1 MIREINVNSEA
12 IAWLPWSV
20 QYFFLIGLATISL
33 IIGAVYYFS
42 RKDKKQKHRLDVE
55 FVASAIA
62 LASALI
68 GALSLTA
75 ELHQPGRF
83 LNFFIHP
90 TPSSWMS
97 LGSVILVST
106 TIVVVTYFLLLLRSR
121 TEREELPKFLR
132 FIHWGKINTEKLL
145 LPVRILAII
154 VSIGIFVYTGSEVSI
169 VAARP
174 MWNTL
179 LVPTLLFFTAIIGAI
194 PLIQLFIYNQSKSI
208 IGLSKVQKISLG
220 VTFLL
225 IFAILLIPNQFS
237 KELYYAIGNDSRWL
251 RMVVV
256 FVFLSVGI
264 GFFTFSKT
272 PKVLKLSRIITQ
284 LFFALAFMWY
294 LRWMLQIGVQ
304 YIPKFNATPNAY
316 VMSWGSEGLF
326 AVVASIGVFAS
337 ALYLIYLLFNYIGY
351 YPKKEQSKQGQ
362 EANTKRREWIKKSA
376 VGVGG
381 LAVFGTGF
389 AHTFEQ
395 IFHTIKRGTSGKET
409 KDRIYGNALVTEGRV
424 ASGQLALSPKN
435 YIAFTQCNGCW
446 TQCGVRVK
454 VDAESNQILR
464 TDGNPYNPLSQTEH
478 FAYTMPVSEAMA
490 KMTED
495 SGANNRSTACARGS
509 VLHEGINREGRILR
523 PMKRVGE
530 RGSGQ
535 WKSISYEQLVE
546 EIVNGGNLFGEGEVE
561 GLKSIYKPTEPI
573 DPNRPSF
580 GNKNNQLMVTYS
592 GPDGRNAYVKRFAQ
606 NAFGTI
612 NFSQHGSYCGL
623 SYRVG
628 SGAVMNDL
636 NKNKHAKPDWDHIEF
651 ALFWGTSPAQSGNPF
666 KRQGRQ
672 LAERRK
678 ENNFEYAVIDP
689 SMPNSMTLAT
699 KNNTWYPIQPG
710 TDSAMAMAMIRY
722 VIDNKLYNKDYLE
735 QPNEEAMKK
744 AGEKSYSNASH
755 LVIFDENHPLHGQ
768 FLKEKHINKSKS
780 ESEITCVFDLDT
792 KKIRPNNKAE
802 AASLF
807 GKQMV
812 KLVDGS
818 EVNIQTSL
826 QCLKDSAYQ
835 YSIEE
840 YSKQCGIEVD
850 KIINLA
856 KKFTSHK
863 TKSAVIAHGGMMSG
877 SGFYGAFSVLTLN
890 VLIGNMNRL
899 GGLGISGGKF
909 GEFGAGPKYNLAKF
923 PKMLKPKG
931 LPIARSKRRYEDSDE
946 YKLKVAKGENPYPS
960 KAPWFPFAGGQM
972 TEQLPAS
979 LAGYP
984 YPIKAYLNFSANPVY
999 GITGSKQVLIE
1010 KLKNPKNIPLFVAS
1024 DAYMNET
1031 TALADYVVP
1040 DLHNYESW
1048 GFSTAWAGVP
1058 HKMTTVRWPVV
1069 DSIVEKTS
1077 EGNPI
1082 SLEGFIIDVAKKIG
1096 LGGYGENI
1104 IADAGGKLHPLNT
1117 PEDYYL
1123 RAGANVAFAG
1133 KEVPKISE
1141 EELLQTGVFR
1151 IKPLIDK
1158 VLKEDEREQVAF
1170 VFSRGGRY
1178 TTYDSG
1184 WKKENDEIGSS
1195 WKQPL
1200 QIWNELVGKN
1210 RYSMTGK
1217 HYSGCATY
1225 FPPVFADGKLVT
1237 DYFSLSEWP
1246 FKIISYKSNILS
1258 SSTVHL
1264 PRLRTVRDKNIVAIH
1279 PKDAKK
1285 VGVHN
1290 GDYVKIKTPGGE
1302 ERTQIVLL
1310 EGVARGVIAVEHG
1323 WGHKGFGANEI
1334 YLDGKLLFHDE
1345 KVGVGLNMN
1354 DLGFKDPSRKEVESP
1369 WLEWVSGAS
1378 VRQGLPAKIV
1388 RI

>member
-1 MIREINVNSEA
+1 MIREINVHSEA

-33 IIGAVYYFS
+33 IIGAIYYFS
-42 RKDKKQKHRLDVE
+42 RKDKKQKHRLDIE

-83 LNFFIHP
+83 LNFFLHP

-106 TIVVVTYFLLLLRSR
+106 TLVVVAYFLLLLRSR

-132 FIHWGKINTEKLL
+132 FIHWGKINAEKLL
-145 LPVRILAII
+145 LPIRILAII
-154 VSIGIFVYTGSEVSI
+154 VSIGIFVYTGSEVAI
-169 VAARP
+169 VVARP

-179 LVPTLLFFTAIIGAI
+179 LVPILLFLTAIVGAI
-194 PLIQLFIYNQSKSI
+194 PLIQLLLYHQPKSI
-208 IGLSKVQKISLG
+208 IDLSKVQKISLSI
-220 VTFLL
+220 TFLL
-225 IFAILLIPNQFS
+225 IFAILLIPNRFS
-237 KELYYAIGNDSRWL
+237 NELYYAIGNDTRW
-251 RMVVV
+251 MKMAIV
-256 FVFLSVGI
+256 FVLLSVGV
-264 GFFTFSKT
+264 GFFTFYKTSKIL
-272 PKVLKLSRIITQ
+272 KVSSIVTQ

-294 LRWMLQIGVQ
+294 LRWMVQIGVQ
-304 YIPKFNATPNAY
+304 YIPKFNATPNEY
-316 VMSWGSEGLF
+316 ILPLGSGGLL
-326 AVVASIGVFAS
+326 AIVASTGIFAS
-337 ALYLIYLLFNYIGY
+337 ALFLLYLLFDSIGY
-351 YPKKEQSKQGQ
+351 YPQKEKVQQET
-362 EANTKRREWIKKSA
+362 EANSERRDWIRKSA
-376 VGVGG
+376 IGAGG
-381 LAVFGTGF
+381 LAVFSTGF
-389 AHTFEQ
+389 IHTFEQ

-409 KDRIYGNALVTEGRV
+409 KDRIYGNALLTEGKV
-424 ASGQLALSPKN
+424 TNGQFKIAPKS
-435 YIAFTQCNGCW
+435 YMAFTQCNGCW

-454 VDAESNQILR
+454 VDVESNKILR

-478 FAYTMPVSEAMA
+478 FAYTMPVSEAIA
-490 KMTED
+490 KMTEE

-509 VLHEGINREGRILR
+509 VLHEGISREGRILR
-523 PMKRVGE
+523 PMKRVGK

-535 WKSISYEQLVE
+535 WQSISYEQLVDE
-546 EIVNGGNLFGEGEVE
+546 VVNGGNLFDEGEVE
-561 GLKSIYKPTEPI
+561 GLKAIYKPNEPI
-573 DPNRPSF
+573 DPNSPSF

-612 NFSQHGSYCGL
+612 NFGLHGSYCGL

-689 SMPNSMTLAT
+689 SLPNSMTLAT

-722 VIDNKLYNKDYLE
+722 IVDNKLYNEKYLA

-744 AGEKSYSNASH
+744 AGEKSYCNASH
-755 LVIFDENHPLHGQ
+755 LVIFDKNHPLHGQ
-768 FLKEKHINKSKS
+768 FLREKHINKSKPKS
-780 ESEITCVFDLDT
+780 ETTYVFELDSNT
-792 KKIRPNNKAE
+792 LRLNKQSKP
-802 AASLF
+802 ASIL
-807 GKQMV
+807 GKQAV
-812 KLVDGS
+812 KLADGS
-818 EVNIQTSL
+818 EVNVQTSL
-826 QCLKDSAYQ
+826 QCLKDSAHRF
-835 YSIEE
+835 SIEE
-840 YSKQCGIEVD
+840 YSKQCGIEAD
-850 KIINLA
+850 KIVNLA

-863 TKSAVIAHGGMMSG
+863 TKSAVITHGGMMSG

-946 YKLKVAKGENPYPS
+946 YKSKVAKGENPYPS

-979 LAGYP
+979 LSGYP
-984 YPIKAYLNFSANPVY
+984 YPIKAYLNFSANPIY
-999 GITGSKQVLIE
+999 GITGSKQVLVD

-1058 HKMTTVRWPVV
+1058 HKMTTARWPVV
-1069 DSIVEKTS
+1069 DSIVEKTA

-1082 SLEGFIIDVAKKIG
+1082 SLEGFIIDISKKIG
-1096 LGGYGENI
+1096 LNGYGENI
-1104 IADAGGKLHPLNT
+1104 IADAEGKLHPLNT

-1133 KEVPKISE
+1133 KEVPKIKK
-1141 EELLQTGVFR
+1141 EELLQTGVFK

-1170 VFSRGGRY
+1170 MFSRGGKY
-1178 TTYDSG
+1178 TSYESG

-1195 WKQPL
+1195 WKKPL

-1217 HYSGCATY
+1217 YYDGCASY

-1237 DYFSLSEWP
+1237 DYYSLSEWP

-1258 SSTVHL
+1258 SSTIHL
-1264 PRLRTVRDKNIVAIH
+1264 PRLRTIRDKNITAIH
-1279 PKDAKK
+1279 PADAERI
-1285 VGVHN
+1285 GVKN
-1290 GDYVKIKTPGGE
+1290 GDFVRIKTPGGE
-1302 ERTQIVLL
+1302 EKTQIVLL

-1323 WGHKGFGANEI
+1323 WGHKGFGANKI
-1334 YLDGKLLFHDE
+1334 YLDGELLFHD
-1345 KVGVGLNMN
+1345 KKAGSGLNMN
-1354 DLGFKDPSRKEVESP
+1354 DLGFRDPSRIDVESP
-1369 WLEWVSGAS
+1369 WYEWVSGAS
-1378 VRQGLPAKIV
+1378 VRQGLPA
-1388 RI
+1388 RIERV